1 VTQEFEGD
9 LAGAVFWG
17 ADMKGARFRDVDLTG
32 TRISHAWLVDV
43 EVDALVEHL
52 VINGV
57 DVTSFVNE
65 HDAWYPVRAMIRPAD
80 SAGMVAAWD
89 ELERLWATA
98 FALAESLPEGTPD
111 RSVNGEFSL
120 VQTLRH
126 LVFAM
131 DKWCT
136 VPILGG
142 SYHPTG
148 LPNTG
153 SLNFGFPGLD
163 LDATP
168 SYEQMRG
175 VRADRAAQFRT
186 LITDVTP
193 TDLSRVV
200 DVAENGSHE
209 LLHCIH
215 TVLEEEFWH
224 LRYAT
229 RDLEIIA
236 AG

>member
-1 VTQEFEGD
+1 
-9 LAGAVFWG
+9 
-17 ADMKGARFRDVDLTG
+17 VDLTG

-43 EVDALVEHL
+43 EVDALIERL

-57 DVTSFVNE
+57 DVTDVVNAG
-65 HDAWYPVRAMIRPAD
+65 DRWYPVRTMIRPTDAT
-80 SAGMVAAWD
+80 GMVAAWD
-89 ELERLWATA
+89 ELERLWAAA

-111 RSVNGEFSL
+111 RSVNDEFSL
-120 VQTLRH
+120 VHTIRH

-136 VPILGG
+136 VPVLGG
-142 SYHPTG
+142 AFHPSG

-163 LDATP
+163 LEATP
-168 SYEQMRG
+168 SYEEMRT
-175 VRADRAAQFRT
+175 VRAERAAAFRT
-186 LITDVTP
+186 LVTGVTA
-193 TDLSRVV
+193 TDLTREV
-200 DVAENGSHE
+200 DVAENGPHE
-209 LLHCIH
+209 LLQCIH

-224 LRYAT
+224 LRYAR
-229 RDLEIIA
+229 RDLDLIA